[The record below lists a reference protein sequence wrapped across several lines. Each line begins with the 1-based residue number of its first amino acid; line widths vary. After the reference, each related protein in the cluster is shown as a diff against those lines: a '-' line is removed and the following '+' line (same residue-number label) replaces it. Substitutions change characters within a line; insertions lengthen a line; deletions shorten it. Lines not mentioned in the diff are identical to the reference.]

1 MSQEIYQLNGM
12 FLSVLL
18 VNLLIFL
25 TPVVKSRV

>member
-25 TPVVKSRV
+25 TLVVKSRV

>member
-1 MSQEIYQLNGM
+1 MSQEIHQLNGM

-25 TPVVKSRV
+25 TLVVKSRI

>member
-25 TPVVKSRV
+25 TLFVKNRS